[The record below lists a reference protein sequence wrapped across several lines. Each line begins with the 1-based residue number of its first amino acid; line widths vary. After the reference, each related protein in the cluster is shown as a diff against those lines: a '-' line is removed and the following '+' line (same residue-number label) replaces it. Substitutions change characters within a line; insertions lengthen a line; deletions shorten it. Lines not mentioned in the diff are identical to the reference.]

1 MAALNPRSPIPLYQ
15 QLADALREHIRRGEY
30 PAGSRIPSEHA
41 LAARF
46 GVGRPTVRQATDLLI
61 RQHLLTRRRGA
72 GTFVCGPPREVDLFS
87 LAGTSAA
94 FEKRGLDVKTRY
106 LEPLELRTVSAGAG
120 NPFDGRRAYFLSR
133 VHRVGTGPV
142 LLEEIW
148 LDAEL
153 FRGIERFD
161 LRGGSLSRVVAE
173 HYYLRPERGH
183 QSFRICTLKGPRAR
197 ALQVTP
203 AAPVLHVR
211 RWLHFPGAENA
222 VYAELY
228 CRTDRFE
235 FSQTFSQ
242 SLEPEA
248 SPAPPAVPSDP
259 KGATSGE

>member
-1 MAALNPRSPIPLYQ
+1 MAALNPRSPIPLYR
-15 QLADALREHIRRGEY
+15 QLADALRDRIRRGEY
-30 PAGSRIPSEHA
+30 PPGSRIPSEHE

-46 GVGRPTVRQATDLLI
+46 GIGRPTVRQATDLLI

-94 FEKRGLDVKTRY
+94 FERQGLDVKTRY
-106 LEPLELRTVSAGAG
+106 LEPLQLRAVSAAAG

-148 LDAEL
+148 LDEEL

-173 HYYLRPERGH
+173 HYYLRPERAQ
-183 QSFRICTLKGPRAR
+183 QSFRISTLKGPPAR

-211 RWLHFPGAENA
+211 RWLHFSGAENA

-235 FSQTFSQ
+235 FSQTLSQ
-242 SLEPEA
+242 SLDPLA
-248 SPAPPAVPSDP
+248 SAAPPGDH
-259 KGATSGE
+259 KGAVSGE